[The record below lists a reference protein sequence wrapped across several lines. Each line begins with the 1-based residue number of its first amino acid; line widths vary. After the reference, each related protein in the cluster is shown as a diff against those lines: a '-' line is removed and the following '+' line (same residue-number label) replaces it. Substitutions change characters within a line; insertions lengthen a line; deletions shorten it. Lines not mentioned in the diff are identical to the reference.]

1 MKKNDYKKP
10 TMRVVKI
17 QQRLHLLAGSSGGDT
32 PGGGGGTAR
41 GYRGG
46 WDDSNE

>member
-17 QQRLHLLAGSSGGDT
+17 QQRLHLLAGSGDDT
-32 PGGGGGTAR
+32 PGEGGGTAR
-41 GYRGG
+41 GYRGS

>member
-1 MKKNDYKKP
+1 MKKNEYEKP

-17 QQRLHLLAGSSGGDT
+17 QQRKFLSGSDPSGG
-32 PGGGGGTAR
+32 GYAR